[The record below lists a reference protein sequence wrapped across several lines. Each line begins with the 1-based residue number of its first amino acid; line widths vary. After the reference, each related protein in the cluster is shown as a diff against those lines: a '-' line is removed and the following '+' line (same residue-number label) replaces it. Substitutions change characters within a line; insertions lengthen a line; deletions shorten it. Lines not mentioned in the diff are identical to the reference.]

1 MYRPLVYNLQTIFIY
16 WRGYINN
23 YIIKT
28 VKCIAILEA
37 LSDQYS
43 LNNISCDNF
52 IETFKYVIGTHSKFK
67 DNYINNRNIRSV
79 RKYKLIKDYN
89 TILSIINKEHKRHL
103 KNVVNKV

>member
-1 MYRPLVYNLQTIFIY
+1 MYRPLIYNLQTIFVY

-37 LSDQYS
+37 LAEQYS
-43 LNNISCDNF
+43 INNVSCDRF
-52 IETFKYVIGTHSKFK
+52 IGTFKYVIQSHSKFK
-67 DNYINNRNIRSV
+67 DNYLNNKNIRSV

-89 TILSIINKEHKRHL
+89 TILSIVDREHRRHL
-103 KNVVNKV
+103 DNI

>member
-1 MYRPLVYNLQTIFIY
+1 MYRPLIYNLQTIFVY

-37 LSDQYS
+37 LAEQYS
-43 LNNISCDNF
+43 INNVSCDRF
-52 IETFKYVIGTHSKFK
+52 IGTFKYVIQSHSKFK
-67 DNYINNRNIRSV
+67 DNYLNNKNIKSV

-89 TILSIINKEHKRHL
+89 TILSIVDREHRRHL
-103 KNVVNKV
+103 DNI